1 MVKTTT
7 ILVLFIAL
15 FTAISAANRV
25 PDSELDELQTVLDS
39 GDYEAADGL
48 FLDLKARYPKDAHLC
63 SNYGVFLFAQG
74 DNEGA
79 IRELENAVKIDK
91 TYNVAYNNLGYVL
104 LMAGRPDEA
113 FQPIKEAALLDPN
126 DGSTLNNLAGC
137 IVLLGDLDKGITL
150 YQELIEKS
158 PDNPRLYND
167 LGGIYLAT
175 GEYETARGYFEQ
187 SLEVDPNYARA
198 TVNLARVEMAGGEYE
213 AAEALLLPLVDA
225 GGAPG
230 TTLWDAVVALYLNQ
244 SDVEQAIYYAEKAV
258 AIDPGVENYNN
269 LATVHYLVGNY
280 TLAVSTADEGLAIA
294 ENAYGLNIRGHSL
307 YLAGMSTERAVDDI
321 RRALE
326 LDPYDFTAHKNL
338 GDVLFYIGED
348 GKASAAYEKA
358 VELKPDYYEAW
369 DGIGYCNIRL
379 GNYDRAKA
387 AFQRVIDELSA
398 TDAEALNGMGAAL
411 AYEGDIEGAIYYL
424 DMAVQ
429 SDPKYSD
436 AHNTLGYIYA
446 EMGDFAK
453 ALYHQ
458 EEADKYNPD
467 DPIQLMNLA
476 IAAYRLGEPDK
487 AFAAF
492 DRIVVLL
499 TRFDDEGSK
508 AFISEA
514 YSGRAVVNAEKGR
527 IDDARADITAE
538 TALFGEEGLSTVS
551 IFTGALIAKSEG
563 NVGLY
568 ETELNRF
575 IEEAAKIEKEYPD
588 EPLGFMLEA
597 VYATAKNMLNSEG

>member
-1 MVKTTT
+1 MLKTATIIILIAVFTT
-7 ILVLFIAL
+7 AFA
-15 FTAISAANRV
+15 AANRV
-25 PDSELDELQTVLDS
+25 PDSELDGLQTLLDS

-48 FLDLKARYPKDAHLC
+48 FQELKAKYPKDAHLC

-79 IRELENAVKIDK
+79 IRELEGAVAIDK
-91 TYNVAYNNLGYVL
+91 TYNVAHNNLGYVL
-104 LMAGRPDEA
+104 LMSGRPDEA
-113 FQPIKEAALLDPN
+113 FAPIKEAALLDPN

-137 IVLLGDLDKGITL
+137 IVYLGDLDKGITL

-187 SLEVDPNYARA
+187 SLQVSADYARA
-198 TVNLARVEMAGGEYE
+198 TVNLARVEMAGGDYA

-244 SDVEQAIYYAEKAV
+244 SDVEKAIYYAEQAV
-258 AIDPGVENYNN
+258 ATDPSIENYNN

-280 TLAVSTADEGLAIA
+280 TLAISAADDGLTLQ
-294 ENAYGLNIRGHSL
+294 ENAYGLNIRGHSF
-307 YLAGMSTERAVDDI
+307 YLGGMSTEKAVNDI
-321 RRALE
+321 HRALE

-348 GKASAAYEKA
+348 GKASASYEKA
-358 VELKPDYYEAW
+358 VELKPNYYEAW

-429 SDPKYSD
+429 SDPEYSD

-446 EMGDFAK
+446 EMGDFAR

-458 EEADKYNPD
+458 EEANKYNPD

-492 DRIVVLL
+492 DRIVLLL
-499 TRFDDEGSK
+499 TPFDDEGSK
-508 AFISEA
+508 AFMSEA
-514 YSGRAVVNAEKGR
+514 YSGRALVNAESGR
-527 IDDARADITAE
+527 TEEAKADVAAE
-538 TALFGEEGLSTVS
+538 AAIFGEDGLSMVS
-551 IFTGALIAKSEG
+551 IFTKALIAKSESDTA
-563 NVGLY
+563 LY
-568 ETELNRF
+568 EKELNRF
-575 IEEAAKIEKEYPD
+575 IEKAGEIEREYPD

-597 VYATAKNMLNSEG
+597 VYEKAKGL

>member
-1 MVKTTT
+1 LIKQPITLFLL
-7 ILVLFIAL
+7 LVFVGVAV
-15 FTAISAANRV
+15 FAANRV
-25 PDSELDELQTVLDS
+25 PDSELDGLQALLDA

-48 FLDLKARYPKDAHLC
+48 FRSLQAKYPEDAHLC

-79 IRELENAVKIDK
+79 IRELEGAVAIDK
-91 TYNVAYNNLGYVL
+91 TYNVAHNNLGYVL

-113 FQPIKEAALLDPN
+113 FAPIKEAALLDPN

-137 IVLLGDLDKGITL
+137 IVYLGDLDKGITL

-167 LGGIYLAT
+167 LGSIYLAI

-187 SLEVDPNYARA
+187 SLEVSADYVPA
-198 TVNLARVEMAGGEYE
+198 TVNLARVEMAGGDYE
-213 AAEALLLPLVDA
+213 AAEALLLPLADA

-230 TTLWDAVVALYLNQ
+230 TTLWDAIIALYLN
-244 SDVEQAIYYAEKAV
+244 SGDIDKAIEYGEKAV
-258 AIDPGVENYNN
+258 GLEPNVENYNN
-269 LATVHYLVGNY
+269 LATVFYLIGKYNDAIVFAG
-280 TLAVSTADEGLAIA
+280 DGLEIE

-307 YLAGMSTERAVDDI
+307 YLAGMNTEQAVNDI

-429 SDPKYSD
+429 NDPEYSD

-446 EMGDFAK
+446 EMGDFAR

-458 EEADKYNPD
+458 EEANKHNPD

-492 DRIVVLL
+492 DRIILLL
-499 TRFDDEGSK
+499 TPFDDDASK
-508 AFISEA
+508 VFMSEA
-514 YSGRAVVNAEKGR
+514 YSGRALVNAEQGR
-527 IDDARADITAE
+527 TEEAKADVAAE
-538 TALFGEEGLSTVS
+538 ATIFGEDGLSTVS
-551 IFTGALIAKSEG
+551 IFTKALIARAE
-563 NVGLY
+563 NDTVLY
-568 ETELNRF
+568 EKELNRF
-575 IEEAAKIEKEYPD
+575 VEEAGKIEQDYPD

-597 VYATAKNMLNSEG
+597 VYEKAQKIKNK